1 MDREDSSSPESG
13 NNRPTYHRHHSHR
26 HGPVAAEIA
35 VPHGVQD
42 YNTVDGELIEND
54 DYIRPSQTTEKDI
67 FQYLL
72 RPGDIYDQKDGTYWA
87 DMGFFRKCKF
97 VTKLNNYE
105 AKKELNTIGRMIK
118 EDPLSPVH
126 WFFKNSVLPGAG
138 LGLEGYVLFS
148 IGNVSPLFEAVWPQC
163 WKDHETCNETWVSAV
178 KYLEIC
184 GIICGQII
192 VGLIGDGIGRRFGL
206 IQDASIMLLG
216 LVMLIAGWG
225 TSLNGWV
232 ICYAWSL
239 FVYGIGVGGEYPMTA
254 TSGMEKGTNSSLAST
269 ASDRLHR
276 GRKVT
281 QAFLMQGWGQFVNQV
296 VLIILLLVFHHGSGN
311 PPYSKVATQWTYR
324 VAFALP
330 ALGTLWLVYY
340 RTFKM
345 PVNKKLQEAK
355 KKSKVTGYDVES
367 LKLTFQYFG
376 GRMLATTIG
385 WYTNDVFFY
394 GNKLFQGQFIQ
405 TLNPGNDSVMVSWLY
420 NLLNVGVSLCGYYL
434 ASLTIDNKLY
444 GRKNMQMVGFLMCF
458 VLFVIPAFNFE
469 YYTSKAHVTEFQ
481 AMYYLSSFFNQFG
494 PNSVTFLVAAEVYP
508 TPVRATAHGLS
519 AACGQLGSLTAAV
532 LYNYIDTQTKFLVVP
547 WFGLVGMLVTLFLL
561 PDTTGL
567 DLQEQDRRWQ
577 FIREGREQDY
587 HGIAI
592 HPKHLSLWERFR
604 GVGKN
609 YDPELDHKQKVD
621 EMRRDW
627 LENRRAK
634 FAEPDNG
641 NDEAE
646 GDHPGEDEYTHEVHN
661 YFYRTSPMILPQ
673 QKPVDTEKMDPV
685 SLPEGAASSSDLTEK
700 N

>member
-1 MDREDSSSPESG
+1 MSEDLSEKRPGPE
-13 NNRPTYHRHHSHR
+13 RRHSHV

-42 YNTVDGELIEND
+42 YSTVDGELVEND
-54 DYIRPSQTTEKDI
+54 DYMAPSDKAEKDI

-72 RPGDIYDQKDGTYWA
+72 RPGDIYDSEGTYWA
-87 DMGFFRKCKF
+87 DMGPIRQAKF
-97 VTKLNNYE
+97 VSKVNNQE
-105 AKKELNTIGRMIK
+105 AKKELKTIGGMIK
-118 EDPLSPVH
+118 NDPLSPVH

-163 WKDHETCNETWVSAV
+163 WKDHETCNVTWVSAV

-206 IQDASIMLLG
+206 IQDAAIMLLG

-239 FVYGIGVGGEYPMTA
+239 FIYGIGVGGEYPMTA

-269 ASDRLHR
+269 ANDRLHR

-296 VLIILLLVFHHGSGN
+296 VLILLLLIFHHGSGN

-330 ALGTLWLVYY
+330 AIGTLWLVYY
-340 RTFKM
+340 RTYKM
-345 PVNKKLQEAK
+345 PVNKQLQEAK
-355 KKSKVTGYDVES
+355 KKSKVTGYDVTS
-367 LKLTFQYFG
+367 LKLTFKYFG
-376 GRMLATTIG
+376 GRLLATTIG

-405 TLNPGNDSVMVSWLY
+405 TLNPGNDSVMVGWLY

-444 GRKNMQMVGFLMCF
+444 GRKKMQIVGFLMCF
-458 VLFVIPAFNFE
+458 VLFVIPAFKFE
-469 YYTSKAHVTEFQ
+469 YYTSKEHVNEFQ

-532 LYNYIDTQTKFLVVP
+532 LYNYIDTKTKFRVVP
-547 WFGLVGMLVTLFLL
+547 WFGLAGMIVTLVFL

-567 DLQEQDRRWQ
+567 DLKEQDRRWQ
-577 FIREGREQDY
+577 FIREGREADY

-592 HPKHLSLWERFR
+592 HPKHLSLWERMR
-604 GVGKN
+604 GVHKN

-621 EMRRDW
+621 EMRKDW
-627 LENRRAK
+627 LEKQRAK
-634 FAEPDNG
+634 YSEPDS
-641 NDEAE
+641 AE
-646 GDHPGEDEYTHEVHN
+646 SNEENDEYTHQVHD

-673 QKPVDTEKMDPV
+673 QKPADSEKMEPV
-685 SLPEGAASSSDLTEK
+685 SLPDPSTK
-700 N
+700 